1 MVFVLKLQILMSL
14 AVLNVAFA
22 MPAAQPAGVATNE
35 DMKTAE
41 TSHGLLPFSFGFGG
55 YPRYSPYVNAGYG
68 YRSGLGIINY
78 FKYSK

>member
-1 MVFVLKLQILMSL
+1 MCL

-41 TSHGLLPFSFGFGG
+41 TSHGHFPFSFGFGS
-55 YPRYSPYVNAGYG
+55 YPRYSPYGYG
-68 YRSGLGIINY
+68 FRSGLGN
-78 FKYSK
+78 